1 MRSEH
6 IMREPAEGPIRAAEA
21 TRGAAPA
28 GPSGA
33 PAVWRGNEG
42 VAAFAAALAARL
54 PPGRAALL
62 SGPADPDGDSIGS
75 CLALGRALELR
86 GVRVTMVG
94 RPGARYAGLP
104 GAGRMVPHPAVHE
117 DVDLAIV
124 LDGERGRLHAA
135 VREVFDRAPERVL
148 LDHHQSTATEGYT
161 LALVAP
167 ASASTAELVL
177 GIIDAWGIPL
187 DPQLAA
193 ALFTGVI
200 FDTGGFRHSNTSA
213 DTLRTAARLVE
224 QGIDHNAITLKVLH
238 ERRPAGVAILAR
250 ALASL
255 QRPAPALAVGLV
267 KHADL
272 VETGA
277 EYSDLEGVVDQL
289 LHVEGVELAVLFIE
303 REPGRLRLSLRS
315 RRQVDCAA
323 LARAL
328 DPAGGG
334 HRRAAGCLLSGPA
347 EMVLHVTIPA
357 LLAAVHAAM
366 GRG

>member
-6 IMREPAEGPIRAAEA
+6 S
-21 TRGAAPA
+21 TKKQVA
-28 GPSGA
+28 GPNPATERSRASASARSPTA
-33 PAVWRGNEG
+33 PAVWRGRAG
-42 VAAFAAALAARL
+42 LVGFAEALADRL
-54 PPGRAALL
+54 PAGRSVLL

-86 GVRVTMVG
+86 GLRVTIVG
-94 RPGARYAGLP
+94 RPGARYADLP
-104 GAGRMVPHPAVHE
+104 GAGRMVPDPAIHE

-135 VREVFDRAPERVL
+135 VRAVFDRAPERVL
-148 LDHHQSTATEGYT
+148 LDHHQSSGTEGYT

-167 ASASTAELVL
+167 ESASTAELVL
-177 GIIDAWGIPL
+177 GIIDAWAVPL

-193 ALFTGVI
+193 ALFAGVI
-200 FDTGGFRHSNTSA
+200 FDTGGFRHSNTGA

-224 QGIDHNAITLKVLH
+224 QGIDHNAITLRVLH

-267 KHADL
+267 RHVDL
-272 VETGA
+272 IETDA

-303 REPGRLRLSLRS
+303 REPGLLRLSLRS

-334 HRRAAGCLLSGPA
+334 HRRAAGCVISGPP

-366 GRG
+366 A